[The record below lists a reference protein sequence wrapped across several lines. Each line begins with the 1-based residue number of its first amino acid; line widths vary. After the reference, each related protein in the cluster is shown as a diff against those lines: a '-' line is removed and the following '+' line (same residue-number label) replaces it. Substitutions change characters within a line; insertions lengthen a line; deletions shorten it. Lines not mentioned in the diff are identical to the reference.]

1 MTQPSGNLITNDGD
15 NDGYYDNNQDCVW
28 TVIAPPT
35 KVIRLEFHTFELE
48 GGSGCKHDYVRVS
61 INPGKETP
69 SKRAHAVEMTPDRRQ
84 YDKVITT
91 HRHWHNRLIT
101 TSWSSWVKNRIYFIP
116 GNEFNAYLK
125 QIKVK
130 LSAMKKYRIFAV
142 KKYRTFS
149 L

>member
-1 MTQPSGNLITNDGD
+1 MHTSRDVSFLTRRQELNLLFTDLNGKCGDIMTQPSGNLITNDGD

-101 TSWSSWVKNRIYFIP
+101 TS
-116 GNEFNAYLK
+116 
-125 QIKVK
+125 
-130 LSAMKKYRIFAV
+130 
-142 KKYRTFS
+142 
-149 L
+149 